1 MPTLDLD
8 PGEVTILVRGL
19 PLRQE
24 LVYRLAIRRLSARCR
39 GDRQFRRRT
48 EDLTTRFKSD
58 LPAIL
63 SEVTAL
69 SDALVMTVA
78 EEE

>member
-19 PLRQE
+19 TPRQE
-24 LVYRLAIRRLSARCR
+24 LVYRLTIRGLSARCR

-58 LPAIL
+58 LPAIIA
-63 SEVTAL
+63 EVTAL
-69 SDALVMTVA
+69 SDALVTTVA
-78 EEE
+78 ED